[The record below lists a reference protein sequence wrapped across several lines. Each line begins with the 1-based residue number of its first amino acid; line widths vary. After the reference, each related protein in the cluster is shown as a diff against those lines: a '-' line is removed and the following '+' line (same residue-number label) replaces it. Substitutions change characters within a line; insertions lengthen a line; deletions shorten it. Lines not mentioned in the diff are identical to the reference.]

1 MTTEA
6 STSAFRRENVQF
18 VSGKELCAAWVYRP
32 TNAPLRPAASASKSS
47 LYPAMIL
54 AHGLGGFKEMGLD
67 RFASVFTELG
77 IICVV
82 FDYRHFGESG
92 GQPRQLLDINLQL
105 QDWDAALDYTSRLDD
120 VDKERIGIFGTS
132 FGGGHVI
139 SVAAK
144 DKRVKAVISQCPF
157 TSGLHSSQT
166 VGILPLLKLAVLGIR
181 DLFSFGNSFV
191 PVPLAGQPGEAALM
205 NAPDVWTYRKLVP
218 PHLDEPYKHFVAAR
232 FALHIGF
239 YNPGWKTS
247 SVDCPILFAIC
258 GKDSVAPPGPSLSY
272 AKKAPKGTIKYY
284 DHMGHFEIYL
294 GKDFE
299 IATRDYKEFL
309 RSNL

>member
-6 STSAFRRENVQF
+6 STSAFQRENVKF
-18 VSGKELCAAWVYRP
+18 ASGNDLCAAWVYRP
-32 TNAPLRPAASASKSS
+32 SGPPLRSSSSSANSK

-67 RFASVFTELG
+67 RFASRFTELG

-82 FDYRHFGESG
+82 FDYRYFGESG
-92 GQPRQLLDINLQL
+92 GEPRQLLDINLQL
-105 QDWDAALDYTSRLDD
+105 QDWDAALDYTSQLEG
-120 VDKERIGIFGTS
+120 VDNERIGIFGTS

-166 VGILPLLKLAVLGIR
+166 VGFLPLLRLAVLGIR
-181 DLFSFGNSFV
+181 DLFSTGNTMV
-191 PVPLAGQPGEAALM
+191 PVQLAGKPGETALM
-205 NAPDVWTYRKLVP
+205 NAPDVMKYRKLIP
-218 PHLDEPYKHFVAAR
+218 PNLDDPSKHVVAAR

-247 SVDCPILFAIC
+247 SVHCPILFAVC
-258 GKDSVAPPGPSLSY
+258 GQDSVAPPGPTLSY
-272 AKKAPKGTIKYY
+272 AKNAPKGTIKHYE
-284 DHMGHFEIYL
+284 HMGHFDIYL
-294 GKDFE
+294 GQDFD
-299 IATRDYKEFL
+299 IATRDYNEFL
-309 RSNL
+309 RNNL